1 MSDNDNGI
9 RSTAA
14 EPKPGLRERVG
25 VSIHA
30 IAGVDA
36 PTLVDLIVQAEEAGV
51 KQVWATQGGSSTDL
65 LTAYAAAFQ
74 RTGEIWLGT
83 SIVPI
88 YPRHPLA
95 LAQQAATAAGLGQGR
110 LRLGVGTS
118 HRPSIEG
125 LYGMKMEEPLA
136 YLEEYIGV
144 LRAALWDGSIQHEGR
159 FFTARVKMNH
169 PQPVPV
175 LIAALGEKAFRL
187 AGAKSDG
194 AISWNVPARHLLN
207 VALPALREGAES
219 AGRPAP
225 PLVAH
230 VPVVL
235 SEDTDAARTA
245 ARKALNVYARLP
257 FYYNMWAAA
266 GYPLEADGAVSDD
279 LIDNLVVMGDEAA
292 VATRLN
298 ELLAS
303 GLDEL
308 LLNGLPV
315 ADPATDRTRLIRFI
329 GSL

>member
-1 MSDNDNGI
+1 MNDNDDV
-9 RSTAA
+9 TAA
-14 EPKPGLRERVG
+14 RPERALRERVG
-25 VSIHA
+25 LSIHA

-51 KQVWATQGGSSTDL
+51 KQVWATQGGASTDL

-74 RTGEIWLGT
+74 RTGEIRLGT

-95 LAQQAATAAGLGQGR
+95 LAQQAATAAGLGPGR

-125 LYGMKMEEPLA
+125 VYGMKMEEPLE
-136 YLEEYIGV
+136 YLKEYVQV
-144 LRAALWDGSIQHEGR
+144 LRAALWDGSIDHKGR
-159 FFTARVKMNH
+159 FFTAKVRMNH

-175 LIAALGEKAFRL
+175 LMATLGEKAFRL
-187 AGAKSDG
+187 AGEISDG

-207 VALPALREGAES
+207 VALPALREGAKS
-219 AGRPAP
+219 AGRTAP

-235 SEDTDAARTA
+235 SEDAAVARA
-245 ARKALNVYARLP
+245 AAKKALSVYARLP

-266 GYPLEADGAVSDD
+266 GYPLEAEDSVSDD
-279 LIDNLVVMGDEAA
+279 LVDNLVVIGDEAA
-292 VATRLN
+292 VAARLH
-298 ELLAS
+298 ELLDL

-308 LLNGLPV
+308 LLNGLPAGDAV
-315 ADPATDRTRLIRFI
+315 TERTRLIRLI
-329 GSL
+329 GDL